1 MSKGKLDIYR
11 RSLTVT
17 DFVCHKHNW
26 RSKVFSFIEILYILQ
41 RFLPHLND
49 PTDLSVG

>member
-1 MSKGKLDIYR
+1 MSKGKLDVDR

-26 RSKVFSFIEILYILQ
+26 RSKVFSFIEILCTLQ
-41 RFLPHLND
+41 RFLPRLND
-49 PTDLSVG
+49 PTDLSIG